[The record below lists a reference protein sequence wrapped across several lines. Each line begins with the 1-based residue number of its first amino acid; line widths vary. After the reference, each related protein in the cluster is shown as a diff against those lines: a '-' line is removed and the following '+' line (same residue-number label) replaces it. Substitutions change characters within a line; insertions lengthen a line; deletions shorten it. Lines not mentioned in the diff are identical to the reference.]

1 MEINSIVENFNYQV
15 NKFTK
20 ESFFAKNSKE
30 SNRDDINFNKIW
42 SAIDSYFDLGDP
54 NKSIWMQL
62 SPVEQSH
69 YWRIIAKLIQKGV
82 VGYRYY
88 EVNGQ
93 IEKHFIEYEMAN
105 PRFAN
110 AKVKYYSK
118 KQYTRE
124 WVV

>member
-1 MEINSIVENFNYQV
+1 MEINSIVKNVYYQV
-15 NKFTK
+15 NKFIK
-20 ESFFAKNSKE
+20 DSILAKNSQE
-30 SNRDDINFNKIW
+30 SNIDNINFSKIW

-54 NKSIWMQL
+54 NKLLWMQL
-62 SPVEQSH
+62 SPAAQSQ
-69 YWRIIAKLIQKGV
+69 YWKIITKLIQKGV

-93 IEKHFIEYEMAN
+93 KEKHFIECEMAVS
-105 PRFAN
+105 RFAN
-110 AKVKYYSK
+110 AKVKYYNQ

>member
-1 MEINSIVENFNYQV
+1 MEINKILNNHNYQI
-15 NKFTK
+15 NKFVK
-20 ESFFAKNSKE
+20 ETILGKNSKD
-30 SNRDDINFNKIW
+30 SQKDDINLSKIW

-54 NKSIWMQL
+54 NKSQWMRL
-62 SPVEQSH
+62 NSTEQSQ
-69 YWRIIAKLIQKGV
+69 YWKIIAKLIQKGV

-93 IEKHFIEYEMAN
+93 IERHFIEYEMAN

-110 AKVKYYSK
+110 AKVKYYNK